1 MSYQTQTLILET
13 YLSEDLKK
21 SAQSDRASTIGEGLT
36 NLSWVKNT
44 DKTTKEEPVLGKF
57 NASNTTFGPLGTNIY
72 RNTKSVALKDNRLV
86 HVAEIPSDNGNREG
100 EHSNGY
106 HCANEEPKL
115 SKKGTPSEKNS
126 TNGPLTLLTKM
137 CL

>member
-44 DKTTKEEPVLGKF
+44 DKTIKEEPVLGKF
-57 NASNTTFGPLGTNIY
+57 NASNTTFGPLGTNIN
-72 RNTKSVALKDNRLV
+72 RNTKSVAPKDNRLV
-86 HVAEIPSDNGNREG
+86 HVAEIPSNREG

-106 HCANEEPKL
+106 HCADEEPKL
-115 SKKGTPSEKNS
+115 SKKETPSEKNP
-126 TNGPLTLLTKM
+126 TNGPLTSLNKM